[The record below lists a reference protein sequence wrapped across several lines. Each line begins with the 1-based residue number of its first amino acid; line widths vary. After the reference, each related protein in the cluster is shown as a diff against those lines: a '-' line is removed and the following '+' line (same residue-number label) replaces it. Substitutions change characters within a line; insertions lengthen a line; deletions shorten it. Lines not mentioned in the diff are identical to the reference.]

1 MYLDTEFGTHV
12 RRRTLTV
19 SWGFSELVELPR
31 PLRRR
36 LLAPLP
42 TRLALRKLRPGRV
55 MQHRSSCSVRHTRRF
70 WNSSPPT
77 RFLTGCSTVA
87 RSLSHFVPS
96 LHLSVSATCSALPA
110 RGAQSRRGSGYQLRH
125 LSASHKCLRRAPGSF
140 SDVGGLPLLALS
152 YPWWSATH
160 PDPQG
165 QQLQLLLPLLE
176 AIVKALD
183 ELGDNSTWGV
193 LWDFASLPQRGY
205 TNPESSSM
213 AHDAAEDRS
222 ALQLARFR
230 LGLRN
235 INVWYTHK
243 RVWTLLLNTPTP
255 EGASNQQPYDGRGWC
270 IFEQSISSLVK
281 GANNLISMRRYDC
294 NSISWCDITE
304 QCKEG
309 RLPPLGPEAFATRLR
324 RGVED
329 GTVKFTSGS
338 DLEKVVLPN
347 YARGFRAAFN
357 AAHSLNYGKLGW
369 TDMEAEVLAAT
380 LSEMARDGVGSWVQ
394 ELWLDGNSL
403 IGDSGCLFL
412 VNALADGA
420 LSKLQK
426 LSFYGCSVGGPGC
439 AALARLLNQ
448 GSLPALKA
456 VWVSWHDK
464 REGSREVHSGG
475 VLVNIGFERCEGVS
489 DLKRA
494 ASVRGIG
501 LYVRPRQD
509 DD

>member
-1 MYLDTEFGTHV
+1 MGFFRAGRAAQAAATPPPRPAAHTAGPSETAAGPGDAAQVELQRQAHAEILELEPADPFSDWVQYGGAELEPFCAFTSLVCIRYLLRLARE
-12 RRRTLTV
+12 RRTIEA
-19 SWGFSELVELPR
+19 WQR
-31 PLRRR
+31 
-36 LLAPLP
+36 
-42 TRLALRKLRPGRV
+42 
-55 MQHRSSCSVRHTRRF
+55 
-70 WNSSPPT
+70 
-77 RFLTGCSTVA
+77 
-87 RSLSHFVPS
+87 
-96 LHLSVSATCSALPA
+96 LPA
-110 RGAQSRRGSGYQLRH
+110 EAFVSLAQ
-125 LSASHKCLRRAPGSF
+125 LRRAPGSF

-294 NSISWCDITE
+294 NSMNDWCDITE

-347 YARGFRAAFN
+347 YARGFKAAFN

-380 LSEMARDGVGSWVQ
+380 LSEMARNGVGSWVQ

-494 ASVRGIG
+494 ASIRGIG

>member
-1 MYLDTEFGTHV
+1 M
-12 RRRTLTV
+12 
-19 SWGFSELVELPR
+19 
-31 PLRRR
+31 
-36 LLAPLP
+36 
-42 TRLALRKLRPGRV
+42 
-55 MQHRSSCSVRHTRRF
+55 
-70 WNSSPPT
+70 
-77 RFLTGCSTVA
+77 
-87 RSLSHFVPS
+87 
-96 LHLSVSATCSALPA
+96 
-110 RGAQSRRGSGYQLRH
+110 
-125 LSASHKCLRRAPGSF
+125 
-140 SDVGGLPLLALS
+140 
-152 YPWWSATH
+152 
-160 PDPQG
+160 
-165 QQLQLLLPLLE
+165 
-176 AIVKALD
+176 
-183 ELGDNSTWGV
+183 
-193 LWDFASLPQRGY
+193 
-205 TNPESSSM
+205 
-213 AHDAAEDRS
+213 
-222 ALQLARFR
+222 
-230 LGLRN
+230 
-235 INVWYTHK
+235 
-243 RVWTLLLNTPTP
+243 
-255 EGASNQQPYDGRGWC
+255 
-270 IFEQSISSLVK
+270 
-281 GANNLISMRRYDC
+281 
-294 NSISWCDITE
+294 
-304 QCKEG
+304 
-309 RLPPLGPEAFATRLR
+309 
-324 RGVED
+324 
-329 GTVKFTSGS
+329 KFTSGS

-347 YARGFRAAFN
+347 YARGFKAAFN

-494 ASVRGIG
+494 ASIRGIG

>member
-1 MYLDTEFGTHV
+1 MGFFRAGRAAQAAATPPPRPAAHTAGPSETAAGPGDAAQVELQRQAHAEILELEPADPFSDWVQYGGAELEPFCAFTSLVCIRYLLRLARE
-12 RRRTLTV
+12 RRTIEA
-19 SWGFSELVELPR
+19 WQR
-31 PLRRR
+31 
-36 LLAPLP
+36 
-42 TRLALRKLRPGRV
+42 
-55 MQHRSSCSVRHTRRF
+55 
-70 WNSSPPT
+70 
-77 RFLTGCSTVA
+77 
-87 RSLSHFVPS
+87 
-96 LHLSVSATCSALPA
+96 LPA
-110 RGAQSRRGSGYQLRH
+110 EAFVSLAQ
-125 LSASHKCLRRAPGSF
+125 LRRAPGSF

-205 TNPESSSM
+205 TKPESSSM

-270 IFEQSISSLVK
+270 IFEQSIISLVK

-294 NSISWCDITE
+294 NSMNDWCDITE

-347 YARGFRAAFN
+347 YARGFKAAFN

-494 ASVRGIG
+494 ASMRGIG

>member
-1 MYLDTEFGTHV
+1 MGFFRAGRAAQAAATPPPRPAAHTAGPSETAAGPGDAAQVELQRQAHAEILELEPADPFSDWVQYGGAELEPFCAFTSLVCIRYLLRLARE
-12 RRRTLTV
+12 RRTIEA
-19 SWGFSELVELPR
+19 WQR
-31 PLRRR
+31 
-36 LLAPLP
+36 
-42 TRLALRKLRPGRV
+42 
-55 MQHRSSCSVRHTRRF
+55 
-70 WNSSPPT
+70 
-77 RFLTGCSTVA
+77 
-87 RSLSHFVPS
+87 
-96 LHLSVSATCSALPA
+96 LPA
-110 RGAQSRRGSGYQLRH
+110 EAFVSLAQ
-125 LSASHKCLRRAPGSF
+125 LRRAPGSF

-294 NSISWCDITE
+294 NSMNDWCDITE

-347 YARGFRAAFN
+347 YARGFKAAFN

-494 ASVRGIG
+494 ASIRGIG

>member
-1 MYLDTEFGTHV
+1 MGFFRAGRAAQAAATPPPRPAAHTAGPSETAAGPGDAAQVELQRQAHAEILELEPADPFSDWVQYGGAELEPFCAFTSLVCIRYLLRLARE
-12 RRRTLTV
+12 RRTIEA
-19 SWGFSELVELPR
+19 WQR
-31 PLRRR
+31 
-36 LLAPLP
+36 
-42 TRLALRKLRPGRV
+42 
-55 MQHRSSCSVRHTRRF
+55 
-70 WNSSPPT
+70 
-77 RFLTGCSTVA
+77 
-87 RSLSHFVPS
+87 
-96 LHLSVSATCSALPA
+96 LPA
-110 RGAQSRRGSGYQLRH
+110 EAFVSLAQ
-125 LSASHKCLRRAPGSF
+125 LRRAPGSF

-294 NSISWCDITE
+294 NSMNDWCDITE

-347 YARGFRAAFN
+347 YARGFKAAFN

-369 TDMEAEVLAAT
+369 TDEEAEVLAAT

-494 ASVRGIG
+494 ASIRGIG